1 MLTSHSTM
9 VCTCEYRTVHYQYHI
24 SASGIP
30 VNNNSNNKNQ
40 SVSPSAENDKVCLDF
55 FLVENE
61 CRLLVV
67 LDLGDN
73 PTQTGTIDLS

>member
-1 MLTSHSTM
+1 MRLTSHSVI

-24 SASGIP
+24 SASGFP
-30 VNNNSNNKNQ
+30 VNNNKTH

-61 CRLLVV
+61 CRLLVA

-73 PTQTGTIDLS
+73 PTQAGTTVT